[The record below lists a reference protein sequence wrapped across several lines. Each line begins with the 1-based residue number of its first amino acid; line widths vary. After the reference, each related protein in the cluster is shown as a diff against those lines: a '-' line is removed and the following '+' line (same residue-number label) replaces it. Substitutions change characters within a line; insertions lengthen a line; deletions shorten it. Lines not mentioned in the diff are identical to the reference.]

1 MTTFD
6 TSHVRNIALLG
17 HAGTGKTTLAECMLF
32 EAGVIDRPGS
42 IREGNTVGDHH
53 PLERERGHTF
63 FSKLMHADW
72 KGYKIN
78 IIDTPGF
85 DDFNGEVISALRV
98 ADTGI
103 MLIDAAAGVEVGAD
117 LIWDYTERFKTP
129 MILAINKMD
138 LEDADFD
145 RTLME
150 ARQHFGNKVVPVQF
164 PINSGSGFS
173 AVVDLLRMTV
183 YEYPQGGGKP
193 EKKPIPEAL
202 RRQAEK
208 WHRELV
214 EAVAVNDETLME
226 HYLERGALDEDEM
239 REGLKRSLAAH
250 DIFPVFCM
258 SAGEDKGA
266 GRLMSFVDNVCPSA
280 REMPPQQ
287 TLSGESLPCDASGPA
302 CIFVF
307 KTIAEP
313 HVGELSLF
321 KVYSGSIR
329 TGMELVNE
337 SNGVTEKISQ
347 LFVMEG
353 NKRIPVDELVAGD
366 IGATLKLRN
375 THVNNTLHV
384 KGRSLELAPIDF
396 PEPNLTVAIE
406 PASRGDEDKLSQA
419 LHTLVQEDPTLK
431 VEVSA
436 ELKQTLLRCQG
447 EMHLAVIKWK
457 LEHVHR
463 VEVQFKKQGIPY
475 RETLR
480 SAAVSSWRHKKQS
493 GGAGQFAEVHM
504 RVEAWHEGIDD
515 PEGLNVRGREEHP
528 LDWGGKLIFLNCIVG
543 GAIDAR
549 FLPSIMKGVMEKM
562 QEGPLTGA
570 YVRDVRVSVFDG
582 KMHPVDSNDISFKVA
597 GKMAFREAFRA
608 ADPQLLEPVWTLEVL
623 CPDELTG
630 HVMGDLQTR
639 RAMIEGI
646 ETDGHFQRIT
656 ARVPLAETEGYP
668 SALRSLTQGR
678 ARLRMNFSGYA
689 PVPYELQQRLMD
701 AYHKVSDLVEA

>member
-1 MTTFD
+1 MTSFD
-6 TSHVRNIALLG
+6 TSLVRNIALLG
-17 HAGTGKTTLAECMLF
+17 HAGTGKTTLAECMLY
-32 EAGVIDRPGS
+32 EAGIIDRQGS
-42 IREGNTVGDHH
+42 VCEGNTVGDHH

-103 MLIDAAAGVEVGAD
+103 MLINACAGVEVGAD

-138 LEDADFD
+138 QPEADFD

-150 ARQHFGNKVVPVQF
+150 ARVHFGNKVVPVQF
-164 PINSGSGFS
+164 PLNPGNGFN

-183 YEYPQGGGKP
+183 YEYPVGGGMP
-193 EKKPIPEAL
+193 EKKPIPDTE
-202 RRQAEK
+202 REKAEQ

-226 HYLERGALDEDEM
+226 HYLDRGELDEDEM
-239 REGLKRSLAAH
+239 REGLKRSLASH
-250 DIFPVFCM
+250 DIFPVFCL
-258 SAGEDKGA
+258 SAGEDMGA
-266 GRLMSFVDNVCPSA
+266 GRLMSFIDNVCPSA
-280 REMPPQQ
+280 REMAPQQ
-287 TLSGESLPCDASGPA
+287 TRSGEDLPCDASGPA
-302 CIFVF
+302 CLFVF

-321 KVYSGSIR
+321 KVYSGTIR

-347 LFVMEG
+347 LFVLEG
-353 NKRIPVDELVAGD
+353 NRRIQVEELAAGD

-375 THVNNTLHV
+375 THVNNTLHI
-384 KGRSLELAPIDF
+384 KGRSLELAPIEF
-396 PEPNLTVAIE
+396 PIPNFTVAIE
-406 PASRGDEDKLSQA
+406 PNSKGEEDKLSQA

-436 ELKQTLLRCQG
+436 ELKQTLLYCQG
-447 EMHLAVIKWK
+447 EMHLSVIKWK
-457 LEHVHR
+457 LEHVHHVDVR
-463 VEVQFKKQGIPY
+463 LRKQGIPY

-480 SAAVSSWRHKKQS
+480 SSATSIWRHKKQS

-504 RVEAWHEGIDD
+504 RVEAWREGMGD

-528 LDWGGKLIFLNCIVG
+528 LEWGGRLVFLNCIVG

-549 FLPSIMKGVMEKM
+549 FLPSILKGVMERM
-562 QEGPLTGA
+562 QEGPLTGSF
-570 YVRDVRVSVFDG
+570 VRDVRVSVYDG

-597 GKMAFREAFRA
+597 GKMAFREAFKE

-639 RAMIEGI
+639 RAMVEGI
-646 ETDGHFQRIT
+646 DTEGHFQRIT

-668 SALRSLTQGR
+668 SVLRSLTQGR
-678 ARLRMNFSGYA
+678 ARLRMTFSGYA
-689 PVPYELQQRLMD
+689 PVPYETQHRLMED
-701 AYHKVSDLVEA
+701 YHRQTEPMEA

>member
-1 MTTFD
+1 MTSFD

-17 HAGTGKTTLAECMLF
+17 HAGTGKTTLADCMLL
-32 EAGVIDRPGS
+32 EAGVIDRLGS

-63 FSKLMHADW
+63 FSKLMHAEW

-85 DDFNGEVISALRV
+85 DDFNGEVISALRL

-103 MLIDAAAGVEVGAD
+103 MLIDACAGVEVGAD

-129 MILAINKMD
+129 MIMAINKMD
-138 LEDADFD
+138 QPEADFD
-145 RTLME
+145 RTLTE
-150 ARQHFGNKVVPVQF
+150 ARVHFGHKVVPVQY
-164 PINSGSGFS
+164 PLNTGNGFN

-183 YEYPQGGGKP
+183 FEYPVGGGMP
-193 EKKPIPEAL
+193 EKNPIPD
-202 RRQAEK
+202 AEREK
-208 WHRELV
+208 AEQWHRELV

-226 HYLERGALDEDEM
+226 HYLDRGELDEDEM
-239 REGLKRSLAAH
+239 REGLKRSLVSH
-250 DIFPVFCM
+250 DIFPVFCI

-266 GRLMSFVDNVCPSA
+266 GRLMSFIDNVCPSA
-280 REMPPQQ
+280 REMSPQQ
-287 TLSGESLPCDASGPA
+287 TLSGEKVPCDAMGPV
-302 CIFVF
+302 CLFVF
-307 KTIAEP
+307 KTVAEP

-321 KVYSGSIR
+321 KVYSGTIK

-337 SNGVTEKISQ
+337 STGVSEKISQ

-353 NKRIPVDELVAGD
+353 NRRIPVDELVAGD

-375 THVNNTLHV
+375 THVNNTLHI
-384 KGRSLELAPIDF
+384 KGRSLELFPIEF
-396 PEPNLTVAIE
+396 PVPNFTVAIE
-406 PASRGDEDKLSQA
+406 PASKGEEDKLSQA

-436 ELKQTLLRCQG
+436 ELKQTLLHCQG
-447 EMHLAVIKWK
+447 EMHLSVVKWK
-457 LEHVHR
+457 LEHVHHVDVR
-463 VEVQFKKQGIPY
+463 FRKQGIPY

-480 SAAVSSWRHKKQS
+480 SSATSTWRHKKQS

-504 RVEAWHEGIDD
+504 LVEAWNDGMSD

-528 LDWGGKLIFLNCIVG
+528 LEWGGRLVFLNCIVG

-549 FLPSIMKGVMEKM
+549 FLPSILKGVMERM
-562 QEGPLTGA
+562 QEGPLTGS
-570 YVRDVRVSVFDG
+570 YVQDVRVSVFDG
-582 KMHPVDSNDISFKVA
+582 KMHPVDSNDISFKIA
-597 GKMAFREAFRA
+597 GKMAFREAFRE

-639 RAMIEGI
+639 RAMVEGI
-646 ETDGHFQRIT
+646 DTEGHFQRIT

-668 SALRSLTQGR
+668 SVLRSLTQGR
-678 ARLRMNFSGYA
+678 ARLRMTFSGYA
-689 PVPYELQQRLMD
+689 PVPYDMQHRLMEE
-701 AYHKVSDLVEA
+701 HHRQTEPMEA